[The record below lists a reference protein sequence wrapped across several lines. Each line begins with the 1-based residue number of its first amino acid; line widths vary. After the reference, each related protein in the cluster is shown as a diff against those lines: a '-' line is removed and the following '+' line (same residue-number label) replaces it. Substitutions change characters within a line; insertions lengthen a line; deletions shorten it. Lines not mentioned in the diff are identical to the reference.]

1 MLNWPF
7 TSIVVPVFNAG
18 DTIEALL
25 QSLLTLNYPRE
36 RYEII
41 VVDNNSQDDT
51 PQRVQHY
58 PVRLLYEPDIQSSY
72 AARNRG
78 ISAAEG
84 DVIAFTDADCV
95 AHPNW
100 LRNLLADH
108 QDEHWAGFAGGFEA
122 YQPGTDVQRHM
133 AKTDASCFTP
143 EFMHQ
148 PFLAPQSKG
157 ELICS
162 RFRFLDYR
170 ADIPLP
176 LNLLNPPTAN
186 VAYRRQIFD
195 QIGYFDARLTSGGDL
210 DFAWRVQMRTE
221 RQIKLVPEAIIYHRH
236 RRDLPGM
243 ARQYRKNGWGYGL
256 QALHQ
261 ASEYG
266 SDPYRI
272 ARQMGIESLILISLS
287 IPRHTLDFSFRLLR
301 ALFHRPIDPLY
312 MKTPI
317 YTMVGTVNFYYG
329 RLTAARK
336 GNKSL
341 FQESPFGLPARPPG
355 KPP

>member
-1 MLNWPF
+1 
-7 TSIVVPVFNAG
+7 VFWGIGVQNRPPAPEN
-18 DTIEALL
+18 TAKC
-25 QSLLTLNYPRE
+25 S
-36 RYEII
+36 
-41 VVDNNSQDDT
+41 NS
-51 PQRVQHY
+51 
-58 PVRLLYEPDIQSSY
+58 
-72 AARNRG
+72 
-78 ISAAEG
+78 
-84 DVIAFTDADCV
+84 IAFSW
-95 AHPNW
+95 P
-100 LRNLLADH
+100 
-108 QDEHWAGFAGGFEA
+108 
-122 YQPGTDVQRHM
+122 
-133 AKTDASCFTP
+133 
-143 EFMHQ
+143 
-148 PFLAPQSKG
+148 
-157 ELICS
+157 CS
-162 RFRFLDYR
+162 RFGFFRVSFGWVLPPVYKFGLAETKVCSRLRFLDYR

-236 RRDLPGM
+236 RRDLPSM

-272 ARQMGIESLILISLS
+272 ARQMQIESLILISLS
-287 IPRHTLDFSFRLLR
+287 IPRHFLDFSSRLLR

-312 MKTPI
+312 VKTPV
-317 YTMVGTVNFYYG
+317 YTLVGTVNFYCG
-329 RLTAARK
+329 RLTAARN
-336 GNKSL
+336 GNKAL
-341 FQESPFGLPARPPG
+341 FQESPYGLPARPPG